1 MKAYALTRETLEL
14 LWSDPANWKLGFIY
28 CCKDDSRVIVPKRQK
43 WQGWTINFAH
53 HYSIP
58 ALILILL
65 FVSLPLSLLAA
76 HGLIGTWIRWIVL
89 IVTVAT
95 VCFACWYWAS
105 PDRCTNL

>member
-1 MKAYALTRETLEL
+1 MKPKVTREKLEHL
-14 LWSDPANWKLGFIY
+14 RRDPANWKLGLIY
-28 CCKDDSRVIVPKRQK
+28 CCKDDPRVIVAKRQK

-58 ALILILL
+58 ALILILV

-76 HGLIGTWIRWIVL
+76 DGLIGTWICWIVL

-95 VCFACWYWAS
+95 VCLACWYWAS
-105 PDRCTNL
+105 PDRHTNL